1 MKRVTGLLRVDVT
14 TAPDSLGMQEATLG
28 LPDQIERSSTESQQF
43 DGLPSASK
51 IDQVVVIGMGGS
63 GIAGDIVEAVA
74 GPQMTV
80 PIVVS
85 KGYECPNF
93 VGPRTL
99 VLAASFSGETE
110 ETLEAAS
117 MAYKRGAQMCA
128 VSCGGTLARLIGEWG
143 GSFHQVD
150 STIPMPRCAV
160 GAMSIPL
167 LIAFDRIGL
176 VRGVQEQI
184 DDAVAALRSRC
195 ASIRDGTDISKQVAE
210 RIGSGVPLIYGG
222 GKIGEVAAARFKN
235 QINENS
241 KSPAFFN
248 ALPEMCHNEM
258 AGWGNVDGLRELN
271 LVPVHLR
278 HTYEHLRLAPRFDFN
293 EALIDRHNLG
303 VIGVRAQ
310 GETSL
315 AQLFDLILVGDQTS
329 LELAA
334 MRGQDP
340 GPIDVLT
347 ELKQQLGK

>member
-1 MKRVTGLLRVDVT
+1 
-14 TAPDSLGMQEATLG
+14 
-28 LPDQIERSSTESQQF
+28 
-43 DGLPSASK
+43 
-51 IDQVVVIGMGGS
+51 
-63 GIAGDIVEAVA
+63 
-74 GPQMTV
+74 
-80 PIVVS
+80 
-85 KGYECPNF
+85 
-93 VGPRTL
+93 
-99 VLAASFSGETE
+99 
-110 ETLEAAS
+110 
-117 MAYKRGAQMCA
+117 
-128 VSCGGTLARLIGEWG
+128 
-143 GSFHQVD
+143 
-150 STIPMPRCAV
+150 
-160 GAMSIPL
+160 
-167 LIAFDRIGL
+167 
-176 VRGVQEQI
+176 
-184 DDAVAALRSRC
+184 
-195 ASIRDGTDISKQVAE
+195 
-210 RIGSGVPLIYGG
+210 VPLIYGG

-248 ALPEMCHNEM
+248 VLPEMCHNEM